1 MFRWISRV
9 LVVLGLTCLLL
20 VPAAAALAQTYPTP
34 SGPSD
39 PCTPNGLP
47 VIGVVNGVDVC
58 GAKVSASQVA
68 STPSSS
74 GALAFTGT
82 DIAIL
87 VLLGGAVT
95 AGGVVLVRLG
105 RRPKP
110 VIG

>member
-1 MFRWISRV
+1 MIRWVSRA

-20 VPAAAALAQTYPTP
+20 APAVAAWAQTYPTP
-34 SGPSD
+34 PGPSD
-39 PCTPNGLP
+39 PCTPKGLP

-58 GAKVSASQVA
+58 GARVSASQVA
-68 STPSSS
+68 STPSS
-74 GALAFTGT
+74 GVLAFTGT

-87 VLLGGAVT
+87 VALGGVVT

-110 VIG
+110 AIG